1 MPNEYLLP
9 IITTAQTATVNGA
22 TSAYSCTINLSADL
36 QLASPPLSGTATV
49 TPMTLTFGA
58 SYATGSFVANNPFA
72 IKLTIPSNLGN
83 TIIFGKIDSSLV
95 TVTSATSAYNATI
108 KFNDPNFVTTTLVIS
123 GFRTGVTLNTT
134 TSQIDN
140 PFITLNTDGRYT
152 TVFNGLTSSNVFFR
166 TIGRQV
172 RMRQGYEGL

>member
-9 IITTAQTATVNGA
+9 ITTTAQTATVNGA
-22 TSAYSCTINLSADL
+22 TSAYSCTINLSADT
-36 QLASPPLSGTATV
+36 QLANPPLSGTATA

-72 IKLTIPSNLGN
+72 IKLTMQSNLGS
-83 TIIFGKIDSSLV
+83 TVIFGKIDSSLV
-95 TVTSATSAYNATI
+95 TVTSSYNATI

-140 PFITLNTDGRYT
+140 PLITLNTDGRYT

-166 TIGRQV
+166 TVGRQV
-172 RMRQGYEGL
+172 RLRQGYEG